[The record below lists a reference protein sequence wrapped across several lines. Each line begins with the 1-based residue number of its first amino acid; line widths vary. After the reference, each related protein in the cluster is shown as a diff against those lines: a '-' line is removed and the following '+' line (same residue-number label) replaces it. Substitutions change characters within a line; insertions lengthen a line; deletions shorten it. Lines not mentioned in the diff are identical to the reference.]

1 MTDKKK
7 PLPRP
12 PRKGFGPKRG
22 PADEEML
29 SADKMAAAMTQGKLD
44 EYLSQ
49 EFQGNEQ
56 AQNLAKMMMGMSGM
70 SGMMP
75 VGGPAGEMPQA
86 GEKPS
91 ASLDVP
97 EDIQKATLAGDMGQL
112 MTLLKQEHVK
122 RSGKAEKGEESAAED
137 LSSQGP
143 AAKEEEAP
151 SPEPT
156 ALLDRESV
164 DLLIR
169 IASENNVTLDW
180 VIARAIKLYAR
191 DYKLTGRV

>member
-1 MTDKKK
+1 MTEKKK

-12 PRKGFGPKRG
+12 PRKGFGPRRG
-22 PADEEML
+22 PDTEGPL
-29 SADKMAAAMTQGKLD
+29 SADKMAAAMAQGKLE

-56 AQNLAKMMMGMSGM
+56 AQNLAKMMMGMTGM

-75 VGGPAGEMPQA
+75 SGGSVGSIPPAGGDPA
-86 GEKPS
+86 GPPE
-91 ASLDVP
+91 VP
-97 EDIQKATLAGDMGQL
+97 EDIRQASLTGDMGQL
-112 MTLLKQEHVK
+112 MTLMKQEHEK
-122 RSGKAEKGEESAAED
+122 RSGGEQKAG
-137 LSSQGP
+137 
-143 AAKEEEAP
+143 EEAP
-151 SPEPT
+151 TKKSPDNEKASAPSAEAP
-156 ALLDRESV
+156 ALLDRESI

-169 IASENNVTLDW
+169 IASENSVSLDW